1 MKKDLRFICPKCK
14 TENKEDLKRSTDKW
28 KVVSSTCDTC
38 GEQMV
43 IERYYNKLKEKND
56 NI

>member
-14 TENKEDLKRSTDKW
+14 TENKEDIEHSTDKW
-28 KVVSSTCDTC
+28 KVVSGTCDKC

-43 IERYYNKLKEKND
+43 IEWYYNKFKEKK
-56 NI
+56 